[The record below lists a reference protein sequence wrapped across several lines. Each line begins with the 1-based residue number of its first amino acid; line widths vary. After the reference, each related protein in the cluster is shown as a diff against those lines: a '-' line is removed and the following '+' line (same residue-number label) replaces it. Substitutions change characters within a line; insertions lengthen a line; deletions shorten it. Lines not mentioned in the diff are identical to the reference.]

1 MKTFPLV
8 SLLAVGASLVGGC
21 QHQVKVS
28 PANSVAHKVYD
39 NWVPQKVYEDV
50 QSMRNL
56 ISEMTRGMPMEV
68 VDSERIK
75 RQLDAFEPPFEKP
88 LGR

>member
-8 SLLAVGASLVGGC
+8 SLLAVGASLAGGC

-39 NWVPQKVYEDV
+39 NSVPQKVYEDV

-75 RQLDAFEPPFEKP
+75 RQLDSFEPPFEKP